1 MATLVALTSYLL
13 EWLVEGKGVS
23 GVRNWCLRVWFKRK
37 KEASQKPENF
47 FSNFPNMKIW
57 KILSMKIY
65 SFCEKYILKHYQCL
79 YCKQEMR
86 AYSSYV
92 HKVVDVW
99 KETNWSLCTLIFPS
113 CFMDFKSIRQVQRD
127 WSFLQRFQDIIQ
139 LSKEHFHN
147 SFIKWGE
154 QGTSLS
160 RTNTA
165 LCRDLIVYMEISLFF
180 FLAAATWEQSGKSH
194 CTYLAAEL
202 CSYES
207 VSLPLSLPQPKG
219 VKSNNS
225 NIQRSS

>member
-1 MATLVALTSYLL
+1 MSWCLYMATLVALTSYLL

-99 KETNWSLCTLIFPS
+99 KEANWSLCTLIFPS

-160 RTNTA
+160 RT
-165 LCRDLIVYMEISLFF
+165 LLSVEI
-180 FLAAATWEQSGKSH
+180 
-194 CTYLAAEL
+194 
-202 CSYES
+202 
-207 VSLPLSLPQPKG
+207 
-219 VKSNNS
+219 
-225 NIQRSS
+225 